1 MRNGIFA
8 LTKYSPICPDSS
20 TAATRFLRAVLAAT
34 PGPVALFRKIET
46 EVAMH
51 QLTDKFRSR
60 QHRLQQSICVAAR
73 RLRNFDAM
81 EPLKQT
87 TSLLINF

>member
-60 QHRLQQSICVAAR
+60 RYRLQQSVCFAGQKIA
-73 RLRNFDAM
+73 
-81 EPLKQT
+81 
-87 TSLLINF
+87 